1 MLHKESPLGEIAL
14 ECFLTGTKNLFQ
26 LGFVPVKDD
35 LVVLLARDAD
45 AQASEHDWDL
55 SKWAPLVQ
63 EKELVQWLVKK
74 PSETEASHARLCSV
88 AQINQLEELWRTKPH
103 AVLHDTLS
111 VAGELLNAE
120 PAAAQLRYED
130 AYQYQAVMGPL
141 VQLEAEYDR
150 RMKEAQTQDNAS
162 VRWDMGLNKKR
173 LAYFSFA
180 QPDSD
185 IRLVVGDQL
194 LLRHPGV
201 GGVEGW
207 QSPGTVIRL
216 SASEEVGL
224 ELKYGM
230 QAPVAHNQGFSV
242 DIIWKAVAYERM
254 QTALKTFAVDETS
267 VSGYIYHRLL
277 GHEVEQPPKRT
288 QLPRRFG
295 APGLPELNHSQVFAV
310 KSVLQ
315 KALAIVQG
323 PPGTG
328 KTVTSAS
335 IVYHLSKQ
343 NQGQTLV
350 CAPSNVAVDQ
360 LTQKIHET
368 GLRVVRFCA
377 KSRETT
383 DSRVEYLTLHYQV
396 RHLDTP
402 ERAELQKLQLL
413 RDELGELSH
422 ADEKKYNQLK
432 RAAERDILEAA
443 DVVCCTCSA
452 AGDNRVSSLRFRQC
466 LIDEATQA
474 TEPEC
479 IIPVVLGA
487 KHLVLVGDHCQLGPV
502 VMCKEAAKAGLGQSL
517 FERMVML
524 QVRPIRLEVQYR
536 MHPCLSKF
544 PSNTF
549 YEGAL
554 QNGITAS
561 ERANLAFDFPW
572 PDADRPMFFYTSF
585 GAEEVSGSGTSFLN
599 RTEAANVE
607 KLVTRFLSSGVA
619 PEQIGVITP
628 YEGQRAYI
636 VAHMQRNGS
645 LRQELYAEVEVA
657 SVDAFQGREKDFII
671 LSCVR
676 SNERQGIGFLSDPR
690 RLNVALT
697 RARYGLVVLG
707 NPKSLSKQPLW
718 NDFLV
723 HFKEQDA
730 LVEGPLSA
738 LQRSLVQ
745 FARPGSDRRPA
756 RPGNYFGAG
765 AQLFGTSRRPLLQ
778 EGLQDRPPQRLQPH
792 VKHDTAGGTRC
803 SGQSVGTPG
812 SYHAQRHGS
821 GCATQSDYSTQQPFS
836 FDSQSADCSTIE
848 WHGSDSS
855 QGLAYGTSYGDEP
868 ISQEDNKARFS
879 PSQDPVADSSFLFS
893 ASSEDNA
900 YRYDA
905 WSAHS
910 QANGNVYHHDS

>member
-310 KSVLQ
+310 KSVS
-315 KALAIVQG
+315 VSY
-323 PPGTG
+323 T
-328 KTVTSAS
+328 
-335 IVYHLSKQ
+335 HLR
-343 NQGQTLV
+343 
-350 CAPSNVAVDQ
+350 A
-360 LTQKIHET
+360 HET
-368 GLRVVRFCA
+368 G
-377 KSRETT
+377 
-383 DSRVEYLTLHYQV
+383 
-396 RHLDTP
+396 
-402 ERAELQKLQLL
+402 
-413 RDELGELSH
+413 
-422 ADEKKYNQLK
+422 
-432 RAAERDILEAA
+432 
-443 DVVCCTCSA
+443 
-452 AGDNRVSSLRFRQC
+452 
-466 LIDEATQA
+466 
-474 TEPEC
+474 
-479 IIPVVLGA
+479 
-487 KHLVLVGDHCQLGPV
+487 
-502 VMCKEAAKAGLGQSL
+502 
-517 FERMVML
+517 
-524 QVRPIRLEVQYR
+524 
-536 MHPCLSKF
+536 
-544 PSNTF
+544 
-549 YEGAL
+549 
-554 QNGITAS
+554 
-561 ERANLAFDFPW
+561 
-572 PDADRPMFFYTSF
+572 
-585 GAEEVSGSGTSFLN
+585 
-599 RTEAANVE
+599 
-607 KLVTRFLSSGVA
+607 
-619 PEQIGVITP
+619 
-628 YEGQRAYI
+628 
-636 VAHMQRNGS
+636 
-645 LRQELYAEVEVA
+645 
-657 SVDAFQGREKDFII
+657 
-671 LSCVR
+671 
-676 SNERQGIGFLSDPR
+676 
-690 RLNVALT
+690 
-697 RARYGLVVLG
+697 
-707 NPKSLSKQPLW
+707 
-718 NDFLV
+718 
-723 HFKEQDA
+723 
-730 LVEGPLSA
+730 
-738 LQRSLVQ
+738 
-745 FARPGSDRRPA
+745 
-756 RPGNYFGAG
+756 
-765 AQLFGTSRRPLLQ
+765 
-778 EGLQDRPPQRLQPH
+778 
-792 VKHDTAGGTRC
+792 
-803 SGQSVGTPG
+803 
-812 SYHAQRHGS
+812 
-821 GCATQSDYSTQQPFS
+821 
-836 FDSQSADCSTIE
+836 
-848 WHGSDSS
+848 
-855 QGLAYGTSYGDEP
+855 
-868 ISQEDNKARFS
+868 
-879 PSQDPVADSSFLFS
+879 
-893 ASSEDNA
+893 
-900 YRYDA
+900 
-905 WSAHS
+905 
-910 QANGNVYHHDS
+910 